1 MLQGWNILSQRKKEW
16 GISLNNKLFSAFLF
30 DHKQIL
36 LLFFLCCGIFTGINL
51 LYQLPLEPVL
61 YAAVLSI
68 IAVVLILLP
77 HFFRYREKYL
87 ELQRMAHAIDTMTN
101 ALPAPSSCLED
112 RYQNLLH
119 ILGKVNAGNLVRLQK
134 ERTDLIEY
142 YTTWA
147 HQIKIPIAAMRL
159 LLQEEDTSYRV
170 ICITQ
175 SLSNKWTA
183 VFWCSLCG
191 GNIF

>member
-1 MLQGWNILSQRKKEW
+1 MPPGWSILLQQKKEW

-77 HFFRYREKYL
+77 HFS
-87 ELQRMAHAIDTMTN
+87 AIGKN
-101 ALPAPSSCLED
+101 IWNSSVW
-112 RYQNLLH
+112 H
-119 ILGKVNAGNLVRLQK
+119 
-134 ERTDLIEY
+134 T
-142 YTTWA
+142 
-147 HQIKIPIAAMRL
+147 
-159 LLQEEDTSYRV
+159 
-170 ICITQ
+170 
-175 SLSNKWTA
+175 LS
-183 VFWCSLCG
+183 
-191 GNIF
+191 IR